1 MRLRDKVAIVTGAG
15 QGIGRGIALAYASE
29 GARVVVAE
37 LHELA
42 EKVKAEQIQ
51 SPALLI
57 VGEVTRLHETLQW
70 FNSTPEYRG
79 SAHALASG
87 TSAWVFAE
95 DTEGRLRA

>member
-1 MRLRDKVAIVTGAG
+1 LRAHGVPETRSAAVIE
-15 QGIGRGIALAYASE
+15 E
-29 GARVVVAE
+29 GTRATQRVVVAE

-42 EKVKAEQIQ
+42 AKVKAEQIQ

-79 SAHALASG
+79 SAHGLASG
-87 TSAWVFAE
+87 ASAWVFAE
-95 DTEGRLRA
+95 GTEGRLRA